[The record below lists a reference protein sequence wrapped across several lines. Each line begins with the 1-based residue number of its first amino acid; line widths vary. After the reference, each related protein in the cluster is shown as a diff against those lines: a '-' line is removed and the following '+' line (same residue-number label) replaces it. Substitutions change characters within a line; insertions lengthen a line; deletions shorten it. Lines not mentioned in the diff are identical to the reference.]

1 MQVTADGG
9 SPVSR
14 SLAKNLV
21 YEPRSMC
28 ALQPVGTHNAY
39 EYLYGKND
47 FSAKHNSHYSL
58 RLNLTLMH
66 SIIVA

>member
-1 MQVTADGG
+1 MSMAGILHKTCMQVAADGG

-14 SLAKNLV
+14 SIAKNLV

-39 EYLYGKND
+39 EYLYG
-47 FSAKHNSHYSL
+47 
-58 RLNLTLMH
+58 
-66 SIIVA
+66 